1 VEKRGEFG
9 IDEITKNLEL
19 VKKLARE
26 SVDKLDFVEYA
37 IELLKKE
44 IKECNDLVDRELFIP
59 KLKFVKERMQR
70 LINRM
75 KFSDE
80 EILACVGINISVEG
94 NIEETE
100 KKSILGYLINYI
112 DNHVRPGDMLFKVD
126 DKTIGIFM
134 LLSRK
139 SDLEKVFNRLNLIL
153 LNLKTKTYSDKNV
166 LINFKMDRFIVSKD
180 TSVDQV
186 VERFEKL
193 ESESG

>member
-1 VEKRGEFG
+1 
-9 IDEITKNLEL
+9 
-19 VKKLARE
+19 
-26 SVDKLDFVEYA
+26 
-37 IELLKKE
+37 
-44 IKECNDLVDRELFIP
+44 
-59 KLKFVKERMQR
+59 
-70 LINRM
+70 
-75 KFSDE
+75 
-80 EILACVGINISVEG
+80 
-94 NIEETE
+94 
-100 KKSILGYLINYI
+100 
-112 DNHVRPGDMLFKVD
+112 MLFKVD

-166 LINFKMDRFIVSKD
+166 LINFKMDRFIVSKY